1 MLREN
6 YSDNKWQVTV
16 VIALG
21 ILILLRFALST
32 RLPVYIISDSPHD
45 DAWVVKR
52 ALYILQGKWLGPY
65 DQFTLI
71 KGPFS
76 PLFMAF
82 ASAVGVTFTGL
93 NTALYSF
100 ACVVFVA
107 AVRPQIKSQWLLV
120 FCFVVLLFNPLTYAI
135 ETGQRIYRNGMGQ
148 WEILLIFACLAAV
161 LLRRNEEWKRLLKW
175 VFVAGLTLGAFFL
188 TREDATWI
196 YPFVFGAVIFTAMVF
211 LLEKKGGRTKVFIFV
226 LPLVIAWSVSGL
238 AALANYARYGA
249 LLVNDRNGGNYAKV
263 AGDLHAIAPNEE
275 EDRFYRSEIEKGR
288 YFNIYVSTM
297 EKAFAASPTLN
308 SASQPIRAAI
318 RQWTGWGGHDNGQL
332 WTDHML
338 FALRDGVREAGH
350 YRSLPETEAFFG
362 KVHQELQAAFKNGS
376 LAKQGGFSVSS
387 LIKRV
392 HVSDV
397 GKALF
402 LMPQATLDI
411 IGFKG
416 VSSEVLP
423 ATGNHIQ
430 SFSLIAG
437 GEHITSKD
445 GIIGAGW
452 AFAGDDR
459 IRLNA
464 GLYKQ
469 DVLIATIPFVAGK
482 DVFSAFN
489 FKYKNAEYSRF
500 SFETDKYGLQSEIT
514 MRFYDQN
521 GKLFWELLLDKE
533 LSGGKQA
540 FCGGKQGVFQYCFDR
555 LTRVDEPSLRSYY
568 GKLVERANKAI
579 RAYQKLMPYISL
591 LACLAYLGATILLV
605 GEARKKQAMNTFP
618 VWLLMTGVASTFT
631 LFVFSM
637 CLITA
642 TSFRAL
648 HYLYMAPAYILFL
661 IFCVVSVAWG
671 GHAIVELI
679 RRRGRASLRAEVRS
693 Q

>member
-52 ALYILQGKWLGPY
+52 ALYILQGRWLGPY

-76 PLFMAF
+76 PLLMAF

-93 NTALYSF
+93 NTALYCF

-107 AVRPQIKSQWLLV
+107 AVRPLIKSQWLLV
-120 FCFVVLLFNPLTYAI
+120 FCFGVLLFNPLSYAI
-135 ETGQRIYRNGMGQ
+135 ETGQRIYRNGIGQ
-148 WEILLIFACLAAV
+148 WEILLIFACLIAV
-161 LLRRNEEWKRLLKW
+161 FLRRDEEWKKLLKW
-175 VFVAGLTLGAFFL
+175 VLVAGLTLGAFFL
-188 TREDATWI
+188 TREDAAWI
-196 YPFVFGAVIFTAMVF
+196 YPFVFGAVIFTVAVF
-211 LLEKKGGRTKVFIFV
+211 LLEKKGARKKVLLFV

-297 EKAFAASPTLN
+297 EKALAASPTLN
-308 SASQPIRAAI
+308 SASQPIRASI
-318 RQWTGWGGHDNGQL
+318 RQWAGWGEHNNGQL

-338 FALRDGVREAGH
+338 FALRDGVREAGY

-362 KVHQELQAAFKNGS
+362 KVHQELQAAFENGS
-376 LAKQGGFSVSS
+376 LAKQGGFSVSP

-397 GKALF
+397 GKSLS

-411 IGFKG
+411 IGFRG
-416 VSSEVLP
+416 ASAEVRP

-437 GEHITSKD
+437 GEHITSRD

-452 AFAGDDR
+452 AFAVDDR

-464 GLYKQ
+464 GLYQQ
-469 DVLIATIPFVAGK
+469 DVLVATVPFVAGK

-489 FKYKNAEYSRF
+489 FKYKNAELSRF
-500 SFETDKYGLQSEIT
+500 SFDIDKYGLQSGVS

-521 GKLFWELLLDKE
+521 GKLFWELPLEKE
-533 LSGGKQA
+533 LAVGNPA
-540 FCGGKQGVFQYCFDR
+540 ACGGKEGVFHYCFDR
-555 LTRVDEPSLRSYY
+555 LTRADEPSLRGYY
-568 GKLVERANKAI
+568 DKLVKRANRVI
-579 RAYQKLMPYISL
+579 RVYQELMPYVSV
-591 LACLAYLGATILLV
+591 LACLAYLAATISLV
-605 GEARKKQAMNTFP
+605 RDARKKQAMNSFP
-618 VWLLMTGVASTFT
+618 VWLLLTGVATTFA

-642 TSFRAL
+642 TSFHAL
-648 HYLYMAPAYILFL
+648 HYLYTAPAYILHL
-661 IFCVVSVAWG
+661 MFCVVSVAWG
-671 GHAIVELI
+671 GDAFLEMAKRSGLV
-679 RRRGRASLRAEVRS
+679 RPGARVRS
-693 Q
+693 